1 MVIYMW
7 LSIIVISFMGTL
19 AHFLYDITNHNKI
32 VGLFTA
38 VNESTWEHIK
48 IALTPTFLWCL
59 YDGIIY
65 VNNPNYF
72 ASKSISLLILI
83 LVIPLLFYSYKFVIK
98 KNIVFIDISIFYIS
112 IILSQ
117 SLFYYVINLKPV
129 DSFFTYISCVLMFI
143 IFGLYMILT
152 LLPFKT
158 FLFKDP
164 KSKKYGFKGHK

>member
-1 MVIYMW
+1 MW
-7 LSIIVISFMGTL
+7 LSIIVISVIGTL

-32 VGLFTA
+32 VGLFAA

-48 IALTPTFLWCL
+48 IALTPTFLWSL

-65 VNNPNYF
+65 GSNPNYF
-72 ASKSISLLILI
+72 FAKLISLLTLLLI
-83 LVIPLLFYSYKFVIK
+83 IPLLFYSYKFIIK

-117 SLFYYVINLKPV
+117 FLFYYVISLKPV
-129 DSFFTYISCVLMFI
+129 DSLVNYISCVLMFI
-143 IFGLYMILT
+143 IFGFYMVLT